1 MQRHISLKPQQ
12 PSLQASSLWDETL
25 LSEVEVVCPR
35 NASWNTVE
43 QQPLPVYHAL
53 VLEFITGLSHRLLQ
67 LANTQPDLVALG
79 FFLRPAAVKQALNSR
94 KTAKVL
100 MPLGM
105 TFHLVPSNVP
115 TVSFYSWLAAL
126 LQGNSAVV
134 RLSSRINAVQEAMLA
149 LLDQMLN
156 EPQWQMIANRTR
168 FIRYPHNN
176 AITEYL
182 SSRCAV
188 RVIWGGD
195 ATIREIRQIPLSP
208 KAKELCFP
216 DRKSVAVLE
225 TNYLHSLN
233 FTDFSRL
240 IQRLGQ
246 DISQFNQQACASP
259 VLLVWLG
266 EPTSEL
272 WQRFWTALSHQFS
285 DEFADKLEQTI
296 NLQLASC
303 DGVIEQ
309 TEVFGKLV
317 IGATSH
323 AANVNR
329 CQFGSGVLAYQIVES
344 CDVWVSQ
351 QASFQTCVYVGA
363 DKASFAEK
371 VKNSMAMRMDRIC
384 SAGQALAFDWSWD
397 GEDLLQSYS
406 RCIRY

>member
-1 MQRHISLKPQQ
+1 MQRHISLTTTEITSAKMPQ
-12 PSLQASSLWDETL
+12 WDDTL
-25 LSEVEVVCPR
+25 LASVDVVCPL
-35 NASWNTVE
+35 NTSWAE
-43 QQPLPVYHAL
+43 FELAPFAVYSDTAIRF
-53 VLEFITGLSHRLLQ
+53 VTELSRRLLL
-67 LANTQPDLVALG
+67 LANSQPDLAALG
-79 FFLRPAAVKQALNSR
+79 FFLRPAALKQALQQSQPHN
-94 KTAKVL
+94 L
-100 MPLGM
+100 MPLGL

-115 TVSFYSWLAAL
+115 TVAFYSWLAAL

-134 RLSSRINAVQEAMLA
+134 RLSSRRNAVQEAMLA

-246 DISQFNQQACASP
+246 DVSQFNQQACASP

-323 AANVNR
+323 AANVNH
-329 CQFGSGVLAYQIVES
+329 CQFGSGLLAYQIVES

>member
-1 MQRHISLKPQQ
+1 M
-12 PSLQASSLWDETL
+12 
-25 LSEVEVVCPR
+25 
-35 NASWNTVE
+35 
-43 QQPLPVYHAL
+43 
-53 VLEFITGLSHRLLQ
+53 
-67 LANTQPDLVALG
+67 
-79 FFLRPAAVKQALNSR
+79 
-94 KTAKVL
+94 
-100 MPLGM
+100 
-105 TFHLVPSNVP
+105 
-115 TVSFYSWLAAL
+115 
-126 LQGNSAVV
+126 
-134 RLSSRINAVQEAMLA
+134 
-149 LLDQMLN
+149 
-156 EPQWQMIANRTR
+156 
-168 FIRYPHNN
+168 
-176 AITEYL
+176 
-182 SSRCAV
+182 
-188 RVIWGGD
+188 
-195 ATIREIRQIPLSP
+195 
-208 KAKELCFP
+208 
-216 DRKSVAVLE
+216 
-225 TNYLHSLN
+225 
-233 FTDFSRL
+233 
-240 IQRLGQ
+240 
-246 DISQFNQQACASP
+246 
-259 VLLVWLG
+259 VWRG
-266 EPTSEL
+266 EPSIAL
-272 WQRFWTALSHQFS
+272 WQRFWLALSCQFP

>member
-12 PSLQASSLWDETL
+12 PSLQASSLWDEAL
-25 LSEVEVVCPR
+25 LSAAEVVCPR
-35 NASWNTVE
+35 NASWNSFE

-53 VLEFITGLSHRLLQ
+53 VLEFITALSHRLLQ
-67 LANTQPDLVALG
+67 LANTQPDLAALG
-79 FFLRPAAVKQALNSR
+79 FFLRPAAVKQALHLR
-94 KTAKVL
+94 KNAEAL

-115 TVSFYSWLAAL
+115 TVAFYSWLAAL

-149 LLDQMLN
+149 LLNQMLN
-156 EPQWQMIANRTR
+156 EPQWQMIASRTR
-168 FIRYPHNN
+168 FIRYPHND
-176 AITEYL
+176 AITEYF

-195 ATIREIRQIPLSP
+195 TTIREIRHIPLSP

-233 FTDFSRL
+233 STDFERL

-266 EPTSEL
+266 EPDAEL
-272 WQRFWTALSHQFS
+272 WQRFWTALSNQFS

-296 NLQLASC
+296 NLQLAAC
-303 DGVIEQ
+303 DGVIKQAE
-309 TEVFGKLV
+309 EFGKLV

-323 AANVNR
+323 AAHVSR
-329 CQFGSGVLAYQIVES
+329 CQFGSGLLAYQIVAS
-344 CDVWVSQ
+344 CDAWVSQ
-351 QASFQTCVYVGA
+351 QASFQTCVYVGVN
-363 DKASFAEK
+363 KATFIEA
-371 VKNSMAMRMDRIC
+371 VKNSMTMRIDRIC
-384 SAGQALAFDWSWD
+384 PAGQALAFDWYWD
-397 GEDLLQSYS
+397 GINMLREFS
-406 RCIRY
+406 RVQV